1 MFACFQGL
9 TAMSFDIARFT
20 ETSDDFVVPADPVTF
35 RPFVFF
41 VKHVPSN
48 VILFMGRF
56 DRSDRF
62 DGHEKLNRYYKD
74 RLG

>member
-1 MFACFQGL
+1 
-9 TAMSFDIARFT
+9 MSFDTARFT
-20 ETSDDFVVPADPVTF
+20 ETSDDFVVAEDPVISH
-35 RPFVFF
+35 PYVFF

-56 DRSDRF
+56 DRSDRVE
-62 DGHEKLNRYYKD
+62 GHEKLNRYYKD